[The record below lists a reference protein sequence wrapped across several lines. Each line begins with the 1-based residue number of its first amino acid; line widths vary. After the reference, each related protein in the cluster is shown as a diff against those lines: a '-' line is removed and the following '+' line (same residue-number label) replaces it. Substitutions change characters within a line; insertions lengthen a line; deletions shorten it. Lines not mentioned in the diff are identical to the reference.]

1 MRDITAGVQTAIEQ
15 TEVAPILLFEGL
27 FSSGYVRIWSGYGDL
42 SYGGNVWIGV
52 GLLGSVSAVQET
64 AEVQANGITVSL
76 TGIPSEFISLVLNES
91 EQGKSGKVFIGFMD
105 VNNALIADPYMMF
118 EGKLDI
124 PAIAEEGET
133 SVVSITY
140 ESRLINL
147 QRPRESRYT
156 NEEQQH
162 EYPNDLGC
170 EYVPAMKE
178 VTLTWGRA

>member
-1 MRDITAGVQTAIEQ
+1 MRDLTSGVQTAIEQ

-42 SYGGNVWIGV
+42 SYGGNVWTGV

-76 TGIPSEFISLVLNES
+76 TGIPSEFISLVLYES

-105 VNNALIADPYMMF
+105 ANNALIADPYMMF

-156 NEEQQH
+156 NEEQQR

-170 EYVPAMKE
+170 EFVPAMKE